1 MFGVVFFM
9 LYGRPGG
16 ARGVSPGGLLGV
28 SWGWESGGLVVV
40 ACYKYGSAGLG
51 WALGAEP

>member
-51 WALGAEP
+51 SGG